1 MGNNTMR
8 HVILTCKN
16 HDQLRWTCKEIAFS
30 DAGGYNESRN
40 IFYQGDKSECSCPS
54 RDLVRAPEDADELV
68 KIKIDGAW
76 TGVRQDSDILARYDA
91 ACTVYKIQYDARRS
105 LIFKSG
111 ASIKERSKAIRDLHI
126 TMPFSFAG

>member
-1 MGNNTMR
+1 MR

-30 DAGGYNESRN
+30 DAGGYNGSRN
-40 IFYQGDKSECSCPS
+40 IFYKGDKSECSCPS

-68 KIKIDGAW
+68 QIKIDGAW

-91 ACTVYKIQYDARRS
+91 ACAVYKIQYDARRS
-105 LIFKSG
+105 LIFRSG
-111 ASIKERSKAIRDLHI
+111 DSLRKRMDTMRDLDR